1 MRECVSPKSISQVLL
16 MKIQLLLGAS
26 ALTLGACAQ
35 DIRPIPYTVTPLP
48 AVTAQQ
54 AVTNKAVVSP
64 IRYQDPLAGYTY
76 RGPTGP
82 RDWRTVNEE
91 QSEGN

>member
-1 MRECVSPKSISQVLL
+1 
-16 MKIQLLLGAS
+16 MKIQILMGAS
-26 ALTLGACAQ
+26 ALALGACAQ
-35 DIRPIPYTVTPLP
+35 ELTPLP
-48 AVTAQQ
+48 YTATPLPVVAAQH
-54 AVTNKAVVSP
+54 AVTNAAVVSP
-64 IRYQDPLAGYTY
+64 VRVQDPLAGYTY

>member
-1 MRECVSPKSISQVLL
+1 
-16 MKIQLLLGAS
+16 MKTFLLLGVS
-26 ALTLGACAQ
+26 ALVLGACAYEATSLP
-35 DIRPIPYTVTPLP
+35 DVTS
-48 AVTAQQ
+48 QQ
-54 AVTNKAVVSP
+54 AVISTSVSSP
-64 IRYQDPLAGYTY
+64 IRFQDPLAGYTY

>member
-1 MRECVSPKSISQVLL
+1 
-16 MKIQLLLGAS
+16 MKNYLVLGAS

-35 DIRPIPYTVTPLP
+35 VLRPLPYTVTPLP
-48 AVTAQQ
+48 VVAAQQ
-54 AVTNKAVVSP
+54 AVANTAITAPV
-64 IRYQDPLAGYTY
+64 RYQDPLAGYTY